1 MTSRP
6 DVRGLYVEEKGGG
19 PSILLIHPAG
29 ATAST
34 WGDAA
39 EELSRTGRVIAYD
52 RRGYRRSGGR
62 PVQTIAEH
70 TADAAALVESL
81 HAGPVVAVGTSVGAT
96 IAIDLAR
103 TRPDL
108 VRAVV
113 AHESPWHVTHQPP
126 TPRQLAALFT
136 MRRLASHGRE
146 GDAAAAFLRF
156 AYTARDGRSTWDDFP
171 ASWRAVAS
179 EHAAASLDDI
189 RIAIGN
195 YPTRRA
201 LGSIATP
208 VVCTYGARS
217 TRTITRVTRR
227 LARAIPGARCQ
238 AISGAAH
245 AAPFENPDAVITV
258 IGTFLNQM
266 VDKPAA
272 PS

>member
-1 MTSRP
+1 VP
-6 DVRGLYVEEKGGG
+6 V
-19 PSILLIHPAG
+19 LLIHPSG
-29 ATAST
+29 ATSAT
-34 WGDAA
+34 WGTFLDALA
-39 EELSRTGRVIAYD
+39 AVAQPIAYD
-52 RRGYRRSGGR
+52 RRGTGRSGGE
-62 PVQTIAEH
+62 PPGSIAVH
-70 TADAAALVESL
+70 TADAAALLEQL
-81 HAGPVVAVGTSVGAT
+81 HAPPAVVFGTSVGAT